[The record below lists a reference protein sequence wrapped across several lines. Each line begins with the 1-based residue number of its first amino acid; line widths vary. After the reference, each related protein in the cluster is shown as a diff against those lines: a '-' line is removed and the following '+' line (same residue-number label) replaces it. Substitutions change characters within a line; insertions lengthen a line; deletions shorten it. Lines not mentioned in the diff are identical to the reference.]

1 MKIKKGDK
9 VKILSGK
16 DKGKT
21 GSVTKVLSKSDKI
34 IVEGINM
41 MTKHQRPRKE
51 GEKGA
56 KVKFAAPIILS
67 KAMVICPKCGK
78 ETRINFMIQEG
89 GKKMRQCKKCKAT
102 F

>member
-16 DKGKT
+16 DKGKS
-21 GSVTKVLSKSDKI
+21 GSVTHVLSKSGKV
-34 IVEGINM
+34 IVDGINM
-41 MTKHQRPRKE
+41 LTKHQRPRKE

-56 KVKFAAPIILS
+56 KVKFAAPINSS
-67 KAMVICPKCGK
+67 KVMVICPKCAK
-78 ETRINFMIQEG
+78 ESRTGSIIQKD
-89 GKKMRQCKKCKAT
+89 KKRVRQCKKCKAT

>member
-21 GSVTKVLSKSDKI
+21 GSVTKVLSKVSKI
-34 IVEGINM
+34 IVDGINLS
-41 MTKHQRPRKE
+41 TKHQRPRKE
-51 GEKGA
+51 GEKGT
-56 KVKFAAPIILS
+56 KVKFAAPILIS

-78 ETRINFMIQEG
+78 ETRVSFLVQESG
-89 GKKMRQCKKCKAT
+89 RKMRQCKKCSAS